1 MKLEKVICVDDDPIA
16 LLLSKLVLSKADFAS
31 KVITAANGEIAIEY
45 LEKPEVIEENKNSK
59 NPLIILLDLNMPV
72 MDGWEFLEQF
82 SANLYQEHYITT
94 KVILLSSSIDP
105 NDIERSKEFSM
116 VVDFL
121 PKPLT
126 KEMLNTILNK
136 VIQE

>member
-16 LLLSKLVLSKADFAS
+16 LLLSKLVLSKSDFAS

-45 LEKPEVIEENKNSK
+45 LEKLEVIEENKHAN
-59 NPLIILLDLNMPV
+59 NPLVILLDLNMPV

-82 SANLYQEHYITT
+82 SAKLYPEHYSTT

-126 KEMLNTILNK
+126 KEMLKTILNK
-136 VIQE
+136 VIPE

>member
-31 KVITAANGEIAIEY
+31 KVVTAANGEIAIEY
-45 LEKPEVIEENKNSK
+45 LEKPESIIDNQQSE
-59 NPLIILLDLNMPV
+59 NPLLILLDLNMPV

-82 SANLYQEHYITT
+82 NASLYHNHYPTA

-126 KEMLNTILNK
+126 REMLDIILEKIND
-136 VIQE
+136 

>member
-16 LLLSKLVLSKADFAS
+16 LLLSKLVLAKSDFTS
-31 KVITAANGEIAIEY
+31 QVITAANGEIAIQY
-45 LEKPEVIEENKNSK
+45 LERPEVIAENNNSV
-59 NPLIILLDLNMPV
+59 NPLVILLDLNMPV

-82 SANLYQEHYITT
+82 SKTLHTQHYKTA

-105 NDIERSKEFSM
+105 NDIERSKDFSM
-116 VVDFL
+116 VSAFL

-126 KEMLNTILNK
+126 KEMLQTILEK
-136 VIQE
+136 IE

>member
-16 LLLSKLVLSKADFAS
+16 LLLSKLVLSKSDFAS
-31 KVITAANGEIAIEY
+31 QVITAANGEIAIQY
-45 LEKPEVIEENKNSK
+45 LERPEVIAENNNSH
-59 NPLIILLDLNMPV
+59 NPLLILLDLNMPV

-82 SANLYQEHYITT
+82 RATLYTEHYKTA

-105 NDIERSKEFSM
+105 NDIERSKEFPM
-116 VVDFL
+116 VATFL

-126 KEMLNTILNK
+126 KEMLQTILDK
-136 VIQE
+136 IKE

>member
-1 MKLEKVICVDDDPIA
+1 MKIAKVICVDDDPIA
-16 LLLSKLVLSKADFAS
+16 LLLSKLVLSKSDFAS
-31 KVITAANGEIAIEY
+31 KVITAANGEIAIAY
-45 LEKPEVIEENKNSK
+45 LERAEVIEENKNSE

-82 SANLYQEHYITT
+82 DETLYQQYYKTT

-105 NDIERSKEFSM
+105 NDIERSKDFSM

-126 KEMLNTILNK
+126 KEMLNTILKK
-136 VIQE
+136 VFQD

>member
-31 KVITAANGEIAIEY
+31 QVITAANGEIALEY
-45 LEKPEVIEENKNSK
+45 LERPEVIEENKNSK

-82 SANLYQEHYITT
+82 SKTIFNEHYQKT
-94 KVILLSSSIDP
+94 KIILLSSSIDP
-105 NDIERSKEFSM
+105 NDIERSKDFSM
-116 VVDFL
+116 VLDFI

-126 KEMLNTILNK
+126 KDMLENIIRK
-136 VIQE
+136 VSV

>member
-16 LLLSKLVLSKADFAS
+16 LLLSKLVLSKSDFATQI
-31 KVITAANGEIAIEY
+31 ITAANGEIAIQY
-45 LEKPEVIEENKNSK
+45 LERPEVINEHSNST
-59 NPLIILLDLNMPV
+59 NPLVILLDLNMPV

-82 SANLYQEHYITT
+82 NATLYNEHYKDV

-105 NDIERSKEFSM
+105 NDIERSKDFPM
-116 VVDFL
+116 VSAFL

-126 KEMLNTILNK
+126 KEMLNTILEK
-136 VIQE
+136 IKE

>member
-31 KVITAANGEIAIEY
+31 QVITAANGEIAIQY
-45 LEKPEVIEENKNSK
+45 LAQPEVIEANKNSEH
-59 NPLIILLDLNMPV
+59 PLLILLDLNMPV

-82 SANLYQEHYITT
+82 STSRYQQHYATA

-105 NDIERSKEFSM
+105 NDIERSKEFAM
-116 VVDFL
+116 VSAFL

-126 KEMLNTILNK
+126 KEMLGVILQK
-136 VIQE
+136 VKE

>member
-1 MKLEKVICVDDDPIA
+1 MKIEKVMCVDDDPIA
-16 LLLSKLVLSKADFAS
+16 LLLSKLVLSKAEFS
-31 KVITAANGEIAIEY
+31 SQVITAANGEIAIEY
-45 LEKPEVIEENKNSK
+45 LERPAVIEENQNSK
-59 NPLIILLDLNMPV
+59 TPLVILLDLNMPV

-82 SANLYQEHYITT
+82 STTLYRQYYETA

-126 KEMLNTILNK
+126 KEMLQIILNR
-136 VIQE
+136 VNE

>member
-16 LLLSKLVLSKADFAS
+16 LLLSKLVLSKSDFATQI
-31 KVITAANGEIAIEY
+31 ITAANGEIAIQY
-45 LEKPEVIEENKNSK
+45 LERPEVIEENSNSK
-59 NPLIILLDLNMPV
+59 KPLVILLDLNMPV

-82 SANLYQEHYITT
+82 STKQYIESYKDV

-105 NDIERSKEFSM
+105 NDIERSKEFPM
-116 VVDFL
+116 VSAFL

-126 KEMLNTILNK
+126 KEMLNTILEK
-136 VIQE
+136 IKE

>member
-16 LLLSKLVLSKADFAS
+16 LLLSKLVLAKSDFAAQ
-31 KVITAANGEIAIEY
+31 VITAANGEIAIQY
-45 LEKPEVIEENKNSK
+45 LERPEVIAENNSSL
-59 NPLIILLDLNMPV
+59 NPLVILLDLNMPV

-82 SANLYQEHYITT
+82 STTLYSQHYKAA

-105 NDIERSKEFSM
+105 NDIERSKDFPM
-116 VVDFL
+116 VSAFL

-126 KEMLNTILNK
+126 KEMLQTILEK
-136 VIQE
+136 IE

>member
-31 KVITAANGEIAIEY
+31 QVITAANGEIALEY
-45 LEKPEVIEENKNSK
+45 LERPEVIEENRNSK

-82 SANLYQEHYITT
+82 SKTIFNKHYQKT
-94 KVILLSSSIDP
+94 KIILLSSSIDP
-105 NDIERSKEFSM
+105 NDIERSKDFSM
-116 VVDFL
+116 VLDFI

-126 KEMLNTILNK
+126 KDMLENILRK
-136 VIQE
+136 ISI

>member
-16 LLLSKLVLSKADFAS
+16 LLLSKLVLSKSDFATQI
-31 KVITAANGEIAIEY
+31 ITAANGEIAIQY
-45 LEKPEVIEENKNSK
+45 LERPEVINEHSNST
-59 NPLIILLDLNMPV
+59 NPLVILLDLNMPV

-82 SANLYQEHYITT
+82 NTTLYTEHYKDV

-105 NDIERSKEFSM
+105 NDIERSKDFPM
-116 VVDFL
+116 VSAFL

-126 KEMLNTILNK
+126 KEMLNTILEK
-136 VIQE
+136 IKE

>member
-31 KVITAANGEIAIEY
+31 QVITAANGEIALEY
-45 LEKPEVIEENKNSK
+45 LERPEVIEENKNSK

-82 SANLYQEHYITT
+82 SKTIFKEHYQKT
-94 KVILLSSSIDP
+94 KIILLSSSIDP
-105 NDIERSKEFSM
+105 NDIERSKDFSM
-116 VVDFL
+116 VLDFI

-126 KEMLNTILNK
+126 KDMLENILRK
-136 VIQE
+136 ISV

>member
-1 MKLEKVICVDDDPIA
+1 MKFDKIICVDDDPIA
-16 LLLSKLVLSKADFAS
+16 LLLSKLVLAKADFAS
-31 KVITAANGEIAIEY
+31 QVITAANGEIALEY
-45 LEKPEVIEENKNSK
+45 LEKPEVIEEHKNSN

-82 SANLYQEHYITT
+82 SKTLYKEHYQTT
-94 KVILLSSSIDP
+94 RIILLSSSIDP

-116 VVDFL
+116 VMDFI

-126 KEMLNTILNK
+126 KDMLNDIMRK
-136 VIQE
+136 VNS

>member
-16 LLLSKLVLSKADFAS
+16 LLLSKLVLAKSDFAS
-31 KVITAANGEIAIEY
+31 QVITAANGEIAIQY
-45 LEKPEVIEENKNSK
+45 LERPEVIAENNSSE
-59 NPLIILLDLNMPV
+59 NPLVILLDLNMPV

-82 SANLYQEHYITT
+82 STTLYSQHYKAA

-105 NDIERSKEFSM
+105 NDIERSKDFPM
-116 VVDFL
+116 VSAFL

-126 KEMLNTILNK
+126 KEMLQTILEK
-136 VIQE
+136 IE